1 MPQPMFTELIIET
14 PEENF
19 ELLIAELADLG
30 FESFVEGETS
40 LQAYITSDIFDDQA
54 VRELQNQYTFQYT
67 FQHLQKVNW
76 NEEWEKNYQ
85 PVEIEDKVR
94 IRAVF
99 HEPKPHFTHE
109 ILITPKM
116 SFGTGHHETTSL
128 MLEHQLGVSHQ
139 NKKVLDAGCG
149 TGVLAIMAH
158 FLGSK
163 DIEAFDNDD
172 WAVENTKE
180 NIDLNNCPHIRVYL
194 GTIET
199 VDAQKTFDIILANI
213 NRNVLLADIP
223 AYAKLLVKEGYLLLS
238 GFYEEDVVDILA
250 LAQSSGLELVSKKS
264 KNNWV
269 SLVCKKVN

>member
-1 MPQPMFTELIIET
+1 MFTELIIET
-14 PEENF
+14 PEENV

-30 FESFVEGETS
+30 FESFVENENA
-40 LQAYITSDIFDDQA
+40 LQAYIASDIFDDQS
-54 VRELQNQYTFQYT
+54 VKELQNQYEFTYT
-67 FQHLQKVNW
+67 YQHLQKVNW

-85 PVEIEDKVR
+85 PVEIIDKVR

-99 HEPKPHFTHE
+99 HEPNPNFTYE

-128 MLEHQLGVSHQ
+128 MVEHQLGISHQ
-139 NKKVLDAGCG
+139 NKTVLDAGCG

-158 FLGSK
+158 FLGAN

-172 WAVENTKE
+172 WAVENTQE
-180 NIDLNNCPHIRVYL
+180 NIELNQCSHIKAYL

-199 VDAQKTFDIILANI
+199 VDTNRKFDIILANI
-213 NRNVLLADIP
+213 NRNVLLNDIP
-223 AYAKLLVKEGYLLLS
+223 SYASLLVKDGYLLLS
-238 GFYEEDVVDILA
+238 GFYEVDIDDILA
-250 LAQSSGLELVSKKS
+250 VAQTSGLELVSKKS

-269 SLVCKKVN
+269 SLVCKKNN

>member
-1 MPQPMFTELIIET
+1 MFTELIIET
-14 PEENF
+14 SEENF

-30 FESFVEGETS
+30 FESFVETETA
-40 LQAYITSDIFDDQA
+40 LQAYIATDIFDNQA
-54 VRELQNQYTFQYT
+54 VQELQNQYEFTYT
-67 FQHLQKVNW
+67 LQNLQKVNW

-85 PVEIEDKVR
+85 PVEVGNQVR

-99 HEPKPHFTHE
+99 HESNPDFMYE

-128 MLEHQLGVSHQ
+128 MVEHQLGISHQ
-139 NKKVLDAGCG
+139 NKTVLDAGCG
-149 TGVLAIMAH
+149 TGILAIMAH
-158 FLGSK
+158 LLGAT

-180 NIDLNNCPHIRVYL
+180 NIELNQCGHINAYL

-199 VDAQKTFDIILANI
+199 VSSTRKFDIILANI
-213 NRNVLLADIP
+213 NRNVLLNDIP
-223 AYAKLLVKEGYLLLS
+223 SYADFLVKDGHLLLS
-238 GFYEEDVVDILA
+238 GFYETDVVDIVA
-250 LAQSSGLELVSKKS
+250 VAESSGLELVSKKS

-269 SLVCKKVN
+269 SLVCKKLN

>member
-1 MPQPMFTELIIET
+1 MFTELIIET

-30 FESFVEGETS
+30 FESFVENENI
-40 LQAYITSDIFDDQA
+40 LQAYIASDIFDNQA
-54 VRELQNQYTFQYT
+54 VKELQNQYEFTYT
-67 FQHLQKVNW
+67 HQNLQKVNW

-85 PVEIEDKVR
+85 PVEIGNDVR

-99 HEPKPHFTHE
+99 HDPDPNFTYE

-128 MLEHQLGVSHQ
+128 MVEHQLGISHQ
-139 NKKVLDAGCG
+139 NKRVLDAGCG

-158 FLGSK
+158 FLGATN
-163 DIEAFDNDD
+163 IEAFDNDD

-180 NIDLNNCPHIRVYL
+180 NIDLNHCNHINAYL

-199 VDAQKTFDIILANI
+199 VDTSKRFDILLANI
-213 NRNVLLADIP
+213 NRNVLLNDIP
-223 AYAKLLVKEGYLLLS
+223 SYAHLLVKDGYLLLS
-238 GFYEEDVVDILA
+238 GFYESDIDDILA
-250 LAQSSGLELVSKKS
+250 VAQSSGLELMSKKS

-269 SLVCKKVN
+269 SLVCKKLN

>member
-1 MPQPMFTELIIET
+1 MFTELIIET

-54 VRELQNQYTFQYT
+54 VRELQNQYSFQYT
-67 FQHLQKVNW
+67 YQHLQKVNW

-85 PVEIEDKVR
+85 PVEVEDKVR

-128 MLEHQLGVSHQ
+128 MLEHQLGISHQ
-139 NKKVLDAGCG
+139 SKKVLDAGCG

-158 FLGSK
+158 FLGAT

-180 NIDLNNCPHIRVYL
+180 NIELNNCSHIRVYL

-223 AYAKLLVKEGYLLLS
+223 AYANLLVKDGFLLLS
-238 GFYEEDVVDILA
+238 GFYEEDVADILA